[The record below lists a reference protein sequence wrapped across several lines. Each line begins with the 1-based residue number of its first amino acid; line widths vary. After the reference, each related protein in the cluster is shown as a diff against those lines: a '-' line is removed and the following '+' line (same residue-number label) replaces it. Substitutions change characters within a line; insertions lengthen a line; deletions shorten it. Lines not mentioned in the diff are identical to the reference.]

1 MVYFATYWENAI
13 LTFICIDKGGL
24 LKTSL
29 TGNLFPVFQAFG
41 ESELEFKKWTNFIPR
56 VPPTL
61 SWALSIANLSTWDY
75 TEGKTH
81 KVTNSIVKKL
91 NVVGKKTSYSR
102 VAFWMLGYTTVHV
115 ETSLIK
121 KKRRVRKELSSV
133 TSQTINL
140 SNNGIWRYIRI
151 ERT

>member
-13 LTFICIDKGGL
+13 FSFICIGKGRL

-91 NVVGKKTSYSR
+91 NVVGKKLAIPELPFECQGTKPFMLKRVWSR
-102 VAFWMLGYTTVHV
+102 KS
-115 ETSLIK
+115 E
-121 KKRRVRKELSSV
+121 E
-133 TSQTINL
+133 
-140 SNNGIWRYIRI
+140 
-151 ERT
+151 